1 MLMMNRRF
9 TLKFLS
15 SLMAGV
21 VVSPMYVF
29 GQSAYPNKAI
39 KMIVPFPAGGP
50 TDIVAR
56 PLAKLMGDMLGQQVF
71 VDNKGGAGGSVG
83 VVAVASSPPD
93 GYTLLMGTVG
103 TSAINPHLY
112 KSLAYDPINSLTPIA
127 TVASAPVA
135 VVVNPSS
142 GITSLA
148 DLIAKAKANPDQYT
162 YGTAGNGA
170 PGHLTGAMFCAATD
184 IKLRHIA
191 YKGSAPAVT
200 DLLGGQIDIMFDP
213 LQSVL
218 PHIKSG
224 KLRVLGVTSASRTK
238 VLPDVPT
245 VSELVPNF
253 TMTAWWAVYGPAG
266 MSKDVVTK
274 LKAAISKAIA
284 SPEFD
289 ANLSA
294 LGVQP
299 LEAPLADLQ
308 KKELAKW
315 GAAVRSAG
323 ITME

>member
-1 MLMMNRRF
+1 MNRRF

-15 SLMAGV
+15 SLVAGGI
-21 VVSPMYVF
+21 VSPMHVF

-56 PLAKLMGDMLGQQVF
+56 PLAKLMGDQLGQQVF
-71 VDNKGGAGGSVG
+71 IDNKGGAGGSVG

-266 MSKDVVTK
+266 MPKDVVAK
-274 LKAAISKAIA
+274 LKAAISKSIA

-299 LEAPLADLQ
+299 LETPLADLQ

>member
-1 MLMMNRRF
+1 VLMMNRRF

>member
-1 MLMMNRRF
+1 MMNRRF

>member
-266 MSKDVVTK
+266 MPKDVVAK
-274 LKAAISKAIA
+274 LKAAISKSIA
-284 SPEFD
+284 STEFD

-299 LEAPLADLQ
+299 LETPLADLQ

>member
-1 MLMMNRRF
+1 MNRRF

-15 SLMAGV
+15 SLVAGGIA
-21 VVSPMYVF
+21 SPMHVF

-56 PLAKLMGDMLGQQVF
+56 PLAKLMGDQLGQQVF
-71 VDNKGGAGGSVG
+71 IDNKGGAGGSVG
-83 VVAVASSPPD
+83 VVAAASSPPD

-266 MSKDVVTK
+266 MPKDVVAK
-274 LKAAISKAIA
+274 LKAAISKSIA

-299 LEAPLADLQ
+299 LETPLADLQ

>member
-1 MLMMNRRF
+1 MNRRF

-15 SLMAGV
+15 SLVAGGI
-21 VVSPMYVF
+21 VSPMHVF

-56 PLAKLMGDMLGQQVF
+56 PLAKLMGDQLGQQVF
-71 VDNKGGAGGSVG
+71 IDNKGGAGGSVG

-266 MSKDVVTK
+266 MPKDVVAK
-274 LKAAISKAIA
+274 LKAAISKSIA
-284 SPEFD
+284 STEFD

-299 LEAPLADLQ
+299 LETPLADLQ